1 MSHEFVISPRASQFT
16 AEPSIVYDLMVRD
29 TSTPFS
35 NYVVIGVDFQTQRA
49 ASDFA
54 SVWLRA
60 KKAAVITFNEKDLRR

>member
-1 MSHEFVISPRASQFT
+1 MSHEFTISPRASQFT

-29 TSTPFS
+29 TSIPFS

-60 KKAAVITFNEKDLRR
+60 KEAAVITFNEKDLRR